1 MPTSRS
7 MLALGG
13 VAALVAAGLTL
24 RNRRFRLAGKVVMLT
39 GGSRGLGLV
48 LARELARRGA
58 RIVLIARDGAELGRA
73 RADLMARGANDVLVM
88 HGDVTDPG
96 RMREVVD
103 AVLDLYGR
111 VDVLVNNA
119 GDIEVGPFEAMRFSD
134 FERAMATHF
143 WAPLNLGQALHGPMR
158 AAGGGRIANVSS
170 VGGVVAPPHLLPYVA
185 SKFALTG
192 LSLGLSAELAKDG
205 ILVTTVFPGLM
216 RTGSTENALFKGN
229 RAAEYGWFAVSDAL
243 PLLSSS
249 AERAARRI
257 VRAIERGDAVVT
269 ITPAARFA
277 RIAQGIAPNL
287 VVRTMRLMNRLLPRS
302 SDPTL
307 SHGYEAR
314 SPRMPRWL
322 TALSDAAAKR
332 NNEQIGR

>member
-1 MPTSRS
+1 LCAVGLSR
-7 MLALGG
+7 
-13 VAALVAAGLTL
+13 
-24 RNRRFRLAGKVVMLT
+24 RKRRFDLANKVVMVT

-48 LARELARRGA
+48 LARELARRGT

-96 RMREVVD
+96 RMREVAD
-103 AVLDLYGR
+103 AVLDLFGG

-143 WAPLNLGQALHGPMR
+143 WGPLHLGQVLHGPMR
-158 AAGGGRIANVSS
+158 AAGGGRIVNVASI
-170 VGGVVAPPHLLPYVA
+170 GGIVAPPHLLPYVV

-205 ILVTTVFPGLM
+205 ILVTTVCPGLM
-216 RTGSTENALFKGN
+216 RTGSPDNALFKGN
-229 RAAEYGWFAVSDAL
+229 RAAEYGWFAVCDAI
-243 PLLSSS
+243 PLLSTN

-257 VRAIERGDAVVT
+257 VRAIERGETVVT
-269 ITPAARFA
+269 ITAAAKLA
-277 RIAQGIAPNL
+277 RIAQGIAPGL
-287 VVRTMRLMNRLLPRS
+287 VVRAMRVVNRLLPRGG
-302 SDPTL
+302 DPTL
-307 SHGYEAR
+307 SRGYEAR
-314 SPRMPRWL
+314 SPRLPRWL
-322 TALSDAAAKR
+322 TALGDAAAKR
-332 NNEQIGR
+332 NNEQPVR